1 MIEHQINGVSV
12 RISES
17 RQRMGEDAATIVSK
31 KMEDLL
37 ATQPFINMIFAAAP
51 SQNEFLDALAEYTGL
66 HWNRVN
72 AFHMDEY
79 VNLEKHAPQLFANYL
94 KSRIFQKLPF
104 RSLNFIDG
112 NAADPASECSRYA
125 KLLEEFP
132 PDIVCLGI
140 GENTHIAFNDP
151 HIADFDDPKLV
162 KIIDLDLRSRQ
173 QQVNDGCFTSLQEVP
188 SLAITLTV
196 PALFAGKYLYCIV
209 PGPTKAD
216 AVFKSLNE
224 EINPAHPA
232 TILRKHNNAIIFLDR
247 DSSKFLDA

>member
-1 MIEHQINGVSV
+1 MKEQKINRITV

-17 RQRMGEDAATIVSK
+17 RQGMGEDAAVMVK
-31 KMEDLL
+31 RKMEELL
-37 ATQPFINMIFAAAP
+37 AMQPFINMIFAAAP
-51 SQNEFLDALAEYTGL
+51 SQNEFLDALVKHAGPE
-66 HWNRVN
+66 WKRVN

-79 VNLEKHAPQLFANYL
+79 VGLEKHAPQLFANYL

-112 NAADPASECSRYA
+112 NTADPASECSRYA
-125 KLLEEFP
+125 RLLEEFP

-151 HIADFDDPKLV
+151 HIADFNDAEWV
-162 KIIDLDLRSRQ
+162 KIVDLDFRSRQ
-173 QQVNDGCFTSLQEVP
+173 QQVNDGCFATLDEVP

-196 PALFAGKYLYCIV
+196 PALFAGRYLYCIV
-209 PGPTKAD
+209 PGSTKAD

-224 EINPAHPA
+224 EITPAYPA